1 VVLITICGLP
11 SDAWL
16 RSVSNTRK
24 NFSASMTVNLADLRS
39 PDCIESDLSQ
49 SKHSHQLAANEFAW
63 QSYVSVD
70 FHIAVSTAFYRGGS
84 PGSFVGT
91 TVRRYVRSFEAS
103 KPQSGYCIRD
113 SGTRSARP
121 SEMKARYAEAGVARR
136 TGDITYF
143 HGRDD
148 ALVPSRVPAPLTKSF
163 ETRSGAPDGALPS
176 GLC

>member
-1 VVLITICGLP
+1 MVLITTCGLP

-103 KPQSGYCIRD
+103 KPQLGVHT
-113 SGTRSARP
+113 GQ
-121 SEMKARYAEAGVARR
+121 RYS
-136 TGDITYF
+136 
-143 HGRDD
+143 
-148 ALVPSRVPAPLTKSF
+148 L
-163 ETRSGAPDGALPS
+163 GAPVRDESSIPRKPVSHAGQVTSPTFMAVMMRWFHRECQPP
-176 GLC
+176 